1 METPLFAHHDG
12 SEIYLSNSAP
22 KISEE
27 VTFRF
32 RISND
37 VTIDRAML
45 RVYHDGEARL
55 FEMAVAESNA
65 VETWWQARV
74 PVLNPITPYRFLL
87 IKDGNYAWLN
97 GAGLFG
103 YEVTSTNDFKIIAR
117 PHFPKW
123 VNHSVFYQVFPDRF
137 ATSGKKRTAPE
148 NFIRRDWDDL
158 PKGKDPSTG
167 VELFGGD
174 LLGVE
179 QHLEH
184 IVELGINGIYFTPF
198 FPANST
204 HRYDASSFDHVDP
217 LLGGDKAM
225 FALKRKTK
233 KLGIAVMGDLTTN
246 HCGRLHPW
254 LAIAKKDKSSRERG
268 FFYWDKTIPHGYVGW
283 WGLASLPKFNFSSD
297 LLKRRLYSGKNSIVR
312 KWLQAPYSMSGWRI
326 DVGNMTGRYFE
337 DDFNSEVVH
346 GIRKA
351 MDETNPNAWLVAE
364 NADHF
369 PADLDGLGW
378 HGTMNYNGFMRPV
391 WGWLNHN
398 PQVEYGFFGQPTGI
412 PQITGSQLVAAMT
425 TFNSGIPW
433 RNLVASMLLLDS
445 HDTAR
450 FRNVVGKDSIRQLTG
465 MALLLTYPGVPSIFA
480 GDEIGLEGA
489 WGEDARSTI
498 PWEHKDRWDLAFFEQ
513 VKNLVAIRRT
523 SDALAVGG
531 LRFIYITDDVIAFL
545 RESHSES
552 ILVAISRKAGEF
564 AIPLA
569 PYGYEVAQTLFG
581 SEQSG
586 AMISRSDS
594 APGIGIYRLGR
605 GSSQNLKD

>member
-1 METPLFAHHDG
+1 MTSPLYAHHDG
-12 SEIYLSNSAP
+12 SELYLSHNAP
-22 KISEE
+22 EINEE

-32 RISND
+32 RVSND
-37 VTIDRAML
+37 VKLDRAMI
-45 RVYHDGEARL
+45 RVYHDGEPRL
-55 FEMAVAESNA
+55 FEMVAAHSDA
-65 VETWWQARV
+65 VETWWSVLV
-74 PVLNPITPYRFLL
+74 PVQNPVMPYRFLL
-87 IKDGNYAWLN
+87 IQGGNYSWLN
-97 GAGLFG
+97 AAGIFH
-103 YEVTSTNDFKIIAR
+103 YEVTSTNDFKILAR
-117 PHFPKW
+117 PSFPQW
-123 VNHSVFYQVFPDRF
+123 ISHSVFYQIFPDRF
-137 ATSGKKRTAPE
+137 ASSGKERKAPE
-148 NFIRRDWDDL
+148 NFVRRKWDDL
-158 PKGKDPSTG
+158 PKGKDPTTG

-179 QHLEH
+179 EHLDH
-184 IVELGINGIYFTPF
+184 IVELGANGIYFTPF

-225 FALKRKTK
+225 FSLKAKTK

-254 LAIAKKDKSSRERG
+254 LLKALKEKKSKERA
-268 FFYWDKTIPHGYVGW
+268 FFYWDKSIPHGYVGW

-312 KWLQAPYSMSGWRI
+312 KWLQAPYSMDGWRI

-346 GIRKA
+346 GIRQA
-351 MDETNPNAWLVAE
+351 MDETNPDAWLVAE

-398 PQVEYGFFGQPTGI
+398 ADVKYGFFGQPTDL
-412 PQITGSQLVAAMT
+412 PKVTGSELIAAMT
-425 TFNSGIPW
+425 NFNAGIPW
-433 RNLVASMLLLDS
+433 RNLAASMLLLDS

-450 FRNVVGKDSIRQLTG
+450 FRNVVGHDTLLHLAG

-489 WGEDARSTI
+489 WGEDARRTI
-498 PWEHKDRWDLAFFEQ
+498 PWGDRDKWDLNFFEE
-513 VKNLVAIRRT
+513 VKCLVTIRRE
-523 SDALAVGG
+523 SEALAVGG
-531 LRFIYITDDVIAFL
+531 LRFIHVTDDAIAFL
-545 RESHSES
+545 RECRSETV
-552 ILVAISRKAGEF
+552 LVVISRNATEINF
-564 AIPLA
+564 SLA
-569 PYGYEVAQTLFG
+569 RFGYVVEKVLHG
-581 SEQSG
+581 SEQCG
-586 AMISRSDS
+586 AEISRTDA
-594 APGIGIYRLGR
+594 APAIGIYQLGQ
-605 GSSQNLKD
+605 G